1 MPVWRVVLLLN
12 LTLAIG
18 LGFGY
23 GIWGHRLA
31 ALEGELKTVQG
42 QVERLERER
51 QACVTGAR
59 VGEQQ
64 WEGRGIV
71 RAVYPQLLLI
81 THEEIVGLLPARTTG
96 FRAAASANHGQ
107 AGVGD
112 PIRFWLRG
120 TATGNVILVRMEP
133 W

>member
-1 MPVWRVVLLLN
+1 VVLLLN
-12 LTLAIG
+12 LTLAAS

-23 GIWGHRLA
+23 GAWGHRLS
-31 ALEGELKTVQG
+31 ALESELKALQAQAG
-42 QVERLERER
+42 QLQREREVC
-51 QACVTGAR
+51 AAGAH

-71 RAVYPQLLLI
+71 RAVYPQLVLV
-81 THEEIVGLLPARTTG
+81 THEEIAGLLSSRTTG
-96 FRAAASANHGQ
+96 FRMSSSANQ
-107 AGVGD
+107 AQARVGD

-120 TATGNVILVRMEP
+120 TGTDDMVLVKMEA